1 MVAQPPI
8 KPSPQAE
15 EASSVRQSTGV
26 WSPSSW
32 RTKEAKQMPKYN
44 DPAVVEEV
52 EDILSKQA
60 PLVFAG
66 EV

>member
-1 MVAQPPI
+1 MIAQPPI
-8 KPSPQAE
+8 RPSPQAE
-15 EASSVRQSTGV
+15 EASSVRQSTGF

-32 RTKEAKQMPKYN
+32 RTMEAKQMPKYEE
-44 DPAVVEEV
+44 PAVVEEV
-52 EDILSKQA
+52 EGILSKQA